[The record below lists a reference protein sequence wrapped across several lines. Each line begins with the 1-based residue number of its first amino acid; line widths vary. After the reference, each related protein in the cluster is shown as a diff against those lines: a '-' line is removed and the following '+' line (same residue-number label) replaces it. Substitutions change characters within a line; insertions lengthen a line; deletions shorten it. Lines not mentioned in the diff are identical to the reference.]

1 MSRDLI
7 IFPSESGQGV
17 VILHPAPN
25 IPWTIEQLA
34 DRDIPAGTP
43 YKFISYSDIPN
54 DNFFRDAWT
63 ADFSVPDG
71 IALGYDAFTAANSRP

>member
-7 IFPSESGQGV
+7 IFPMEDGQGIAV
-17 VILHPAPN
+17 LQPSQN

-43 YKFISYSDIPN
+43 YKFISYSDVPE
-54 DNFFRDAWT
+54 DYFFRPAWT
-63 ADFSVPDG
+63 ADFSEPDG
-71 IALGYDAFTAANSRP
+71 IALGYDAFTALNAQP

>member
-7 IFPSESGQGV
+7 IFPLESGPGISV
-17 VILHPAPN
+17 LVPAQN

-43 YKFISYSDIPN
+43 YKFISYTDLPK
-54 DNFFRDAWT
+54 DDFFRGAWT
-63 ADFSVPDG
+63 ADFSEPDG
-71 IALGYDAFTAANSRP
+71 IALGYDAFTALNARP